1 MTYTDSLLILG
12 GLLSGGLGVFLLV
25 FVLRSWLGERRRQRE
40 LQIAMNVLK
49 FRECEFESS
58 VSWGHRHGMGPI
70 LYGSDPT
77 QKDLKG
83 VAAPVQHRKV

>member
-12 GLLSGGLGVFLLV
+12 GLLSGGLGILLLV

-49 FRECEFESS
+49 FLS
-58 VSWGHRHGMGPI
+58 VSGLIVKPMEVNDVVGLLECVHQGE
-70 LYGSDPT
+70 
-77 QKDLKG
+77 KKN
-83 VAAPVQHRKV
+83 